1 MGHDDGGEGEEAGN
15 NQTGGEKEGKNEP
28 SGENVVVDE
37 S

>member
-1 MGHDDGGEGEEAGN
+1 MGHDDGGEVGEEAGN
-15 NQTGGEKEGKNEP
+15 QTGRQSKNIP